1 MDLFNFFDMFDDFSK
16 ITIYNV
22 DDNVDDDEDTDEDAP
37 VFCGYINDIPLSI
50 IRNYRLVTPQECRD
64 EGIESV
70 CGVYSNDFIIRV
82 KYNQ

>member
-16 ITIYNV
+16 ITIY
-22 DDNVDDDEDTDEDAP
+22 NVDDDEDTDEDAP

-70 CGVYSNDFIIRV
+70 CGVYSNGFIIRV